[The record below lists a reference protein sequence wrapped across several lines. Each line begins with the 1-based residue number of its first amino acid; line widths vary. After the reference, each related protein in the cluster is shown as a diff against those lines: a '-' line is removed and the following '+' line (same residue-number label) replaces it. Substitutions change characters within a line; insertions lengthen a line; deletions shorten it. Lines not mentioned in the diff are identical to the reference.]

1 MTFVVSTSKVFARIK
16 FSASPFCLKSTSR
29 RKYTVLN
36 QQGKKGYR
44 VSIVFPGRGVLFR
57 NLSLLFPI
65 SLRGEWKNRK
75 GHGYKL
81 SIGRGCQKIVYF
93 ALTEIKRKE
102 RYLFEDREGSGI
114 HL

>member
-1 MTFVVSTSKVFARIK
+1 M
-16 FSASPFCLKSTSR
+16 
-29 RKYTVLN
+29 
-36 QQGKKGYR
+36 
-44 VSIVFPGRGVLFR
+44 
-57 NLSLLFPI
+57 
-65 SLRGEWKNRK
+65 ENRK